1 MKRVNIDTVILGQL
15 RAALI
20 GEIVANDGVSL
31 ERLIADKVAS
41 VKSFKHIGNY
51 VFEIVV
57 GRNLS
62 KFWIYTA
69 PVDEEGQQ
77 ILIEDIV

>member
-1 MKRVNIDTVILGQL
+1 MKRVNIDAVLLGQL

-31 ERLIADKVAS
+31 KRLIADEVAP

-51 VFEIVV
+51 VLEIVV

-62 KFWIYTA
+62 KFWIYTK